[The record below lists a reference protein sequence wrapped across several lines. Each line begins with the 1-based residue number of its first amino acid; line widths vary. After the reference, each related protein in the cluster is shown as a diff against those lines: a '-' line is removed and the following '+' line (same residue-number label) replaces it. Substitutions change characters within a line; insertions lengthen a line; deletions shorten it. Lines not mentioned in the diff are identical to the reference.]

1 MSYNDFMKGSALGTS
16 YFLKAGRPVDS
27 KTIAGTL
34 NDVYSLDENYRF
46 EGLVIFVIDKGKFY
60 YFRDGVTDDCLK
72 PVESGSVTFLDYN
85 ELNNYSVG
93 DYVLHD
99 CKLYECKQDNTT
111 GTWNENLWKLLIG
124 SDGVKFEDFNET
136 KDYFIDDLVLHDHK
150 LYKCITDSTADIW
163 DNAENNFSLVIGY
176 IDEFIKI
183 KEVYDENNT
192 YEIGENVIYNGLVYT
207 AIAQTTGV
215 FNPDDFSLL
224 IGVEEDKEVIKIK
237 EWKDNTEYKEN
248 IFIIHDNNLYKC
260 NTTHTSTT
268 DFDTDKT
275 MWDLMIEGE
284 SSKGIEITEFDKD
297 TQYAVDDYVIY
308 DNSIWKNVTPNTPNL
323 DFVDT
328 EWSLSVGFIEDE
340 FIKIKEVFNKD
351 NQYSIDD
358 YVIYNNGVYKC
369 ITPNTPSQEFNKDEF
384 DLIIGG
390 GDAESIGYTN
400 TELPPTIDNVKLT
413 LDEIIHKL
421 YYVAP
426 EITSF
431 TTTPSKLVYEVG
443 ETVPEIVFNWTYNKD
458 ITTQTLTDCTLTDET
473 DRTVT
478 YSTPITTNKTFT
490 LECSDGENT
499 ATKSIEFKFVYPT
512 YIGVVDNGNID
523 ETNILAN
530 CTKLT
535 QDKTN
540 ITQKFTASFKTIVI
554 ASPWMLKSIINQNGY
569 EVLNSFTK
577 QELTI
582 NGNNYYV
589 YSLEDVY
596 VTDFEYA
603 FKF

>member
-1 MSYNDFMKGSALGTS
+1 MAYTDFMNGVQIPLSFIQNSKL
-16 YFLKAGRPVDS
+16 PVDTKTLAQS
-27 KTIAGTL
+27 KSEVLTKL
-34 NDVYSLDENYRF
+34 
-46 EGLVIFVIDKGKFY
+46 
-60 YFRDGVTDDCLK
+60 
-72 PVESGSVTFLDYN
+72 PESGRF
-85 ELNNYSVG
+85 VG
-93 DYVLHD
+93 LMVYCIDEQQVFVFKGGIQDSDFVPLINSSGINFVKFDKDIQYTVDDYVL
-99 CKLYECKQDNTT
+99 YENR
-111 GTWNENLWKLLIG
+111 
-124 SDGVKFEDFNET
+124 
-136 KDYFIDDLVLHDHK
+136 
-150 LYKCITDSTADIW
+150 LYKCIT
-163 DNAENNFSLVIGY
+163 
-176 IDEFIKI
+176 
-183 KEVYDENNT
+183 
-192 YEIGENVIYNGLVYT
+192 
-207 AIAQTTGV
+207 
-215 FNPDDFSLL
+215 
-224 IGVEEDKEVIKIK
+224 
-237 EWKDNTEYKEN
+237 
-248 IFIIHDNNLYKC
+248 
-260 NTTHTSTT
+260 
-268 DFDTDKT
+268 
-275 MWDLMIEGE
+275 
-284 SSKGIEITEFDKD
+284 
-297 TQYAVDDYVIY
+297 
-308 DNSIWKNVTPNTPNL
+308 PNTVGNN
-323 DFVDT
+323 FVDT
-328 EWSLSVGFIEDE
+328 EWELVIGFIEDE
-340 FIKIKEVFNKD
+340 FIKIKEV
-351 NQYSIDD
+351 YDD
-358 YVIYNNGVYKC
+358 THTYNTDEYVIHAKGVYKAKEGG
-369 ITPNTPSQEFNKDEF
+369 ITGTWDETKF

-443 ETVPEIVFNWTYNKD
+443 ETVPEVVFNWTYNKD
-458 ITTQTLTDCTLTDET
+458 ITTQTLTDCTLVDET
-473 DRTVT
+473 DRTAT

-499 ATKSIEFKFVYPT
+499 ATKNIEFKFVYPT
-512 YIGVVDNGNID
+512 YVGVVDNGNVD

>member
-1 MSYNDFMKGSALGTS
+1 MAYTDFMNGVQIPLSFIQNSKL
-16 YFLKAGRPVDS
+16 PVDTKTLAQS
-27 KTIAGTL
+27 KSEVLTKL
-34 NDVYSLDENYRF
+34 
-46 EGLVIFVIDKGKFY
+46 
-60 YFRDGVTDDCLK
+60 
-72 PVESGSVTFLDYN
+72 PESGRF
-85 ELNNYSVG
+85 VG
-93 DYVLHD
+93 LMVYCIDEQQVFVFKDGIQDSDFVPLINSSGINFVKFDKNVQYTVDDYVL
-99 CKLYECKQDNTT
+99 YENR
-111 GTWNENLWKLLIG
+111 
-124 SDGVKFEDFNET
+124 
-136 KDYFIDDLVLHDHK
+136 
-150 LYKCITDSTADIW
+150 LYKCIT
-163 DNAENNFSLVIGY
+163 
-176 IDEFIKI
+176 
-183 KEVYDENNT
+183 
-192 YEIGENVIYNGLVYT
+192 
-207 AIAQTTGV
+207 
-215 FNPDDFSLL
+215 
-224 IGVEEDKEVIKIK
+224 
-237 EWKDNTEYKEN
+237 
-248 IFIIHDNNLYKC
+248 
-260 NTTHTSTT
+260 
-268 DFDTDKT
+268 
-275 MWDLMIEGE
+275 
-284 SSKGIEITEFDKD
+284 
-297 TQYAVDDYVIY
+297 
-308 DNSIWKNVTPNTPNL
+308 PNTVGNN
-323 DFVDT
+323 FVDT
-328 EWSLSVGFIEDE
+328 EWELVIGFIEDE
-340 FIKIKEVFNKD
+340 FIKIKGDFDKDTQYTINDLIVKDKVVYKCITPNVVGDEFDITQWEAYINKKDEFIKIKEIFNKD

-384 DLIIGG
+384 ELIISG
-390 GDAESIGYTN
+390 GDAESIAYTN

-443 ETVPEIVFNWTYNKD
+443 ETVPEVVFNWTYNKD

-473 DRTVT
+473 DRTAT

-499 ATKSIEFKFVYPT
+499 ATKSIEFKFVYST
-512 YIGVVDNGNID
+512 YIGVVDNGNVD
-523 ETNILAN
+523 ETNIVAN

-554 ASPWMLKSIINQNGY
+554 ATPKVFGELKSITNANKY

-582 NGNNYYV
+582 NGIDYYV

-596 VTDFEYA
+596 ITDFEYA

>member
-1 MSYNDFMKGSALGTS
+1 MADFKGFNNGSEVMLPLINRGSFMLDGKLVAGSITQALTLPTTS
-16 YFLKAGRPVDS
+16 RFDGMPVFIIDKNAWYSFSGGIADS
-27 KTIAGTL
+27 DFKPIAGST
-34 NDVYSLDENYRF
+34 
-46 EGLVIFVIDKGKFY
+46 GI
-60 YFRDGVTDDCLK
+60 
-72 PVESGSVTFLDYN
+72 TFLEYK
-85 ELNNYSVG
+85 ETSTYSIG
-93 DYVLHD
+93 DY
-99 CKLYECKQDNTT
+99 
-111 GTWNENLWKLLIG
+111 
-124 SDGVKFEDFNET
+124 
-136 KDYFIDDLVLHDHK
+136 VLHDHK

-268 DFDTDKT
+268 DFDTYKT

-369 ITPNTPSQEFNKDEF
+369 ITPNTPSQEFNKDKF

-421 YYVAP
+421 YYVVP

-443 ETVPEIVFNWTYNKD
+443 ETVPEVVFNWTYNKD

-473 DRTVT
+473 DRTST
-478 YSTPITTNKTFT
+478 YSTPITTNKIFT

-512 YIGVVDNGNID
+512 YVGVVDNGNVD

-535 QDKTN
+535 QDRTN

-554 ASPWMLKSIINQNGY
+554 ATPKVFGQISSVINQNGY

-582 NGNNYYV
+582 NGIDYYV